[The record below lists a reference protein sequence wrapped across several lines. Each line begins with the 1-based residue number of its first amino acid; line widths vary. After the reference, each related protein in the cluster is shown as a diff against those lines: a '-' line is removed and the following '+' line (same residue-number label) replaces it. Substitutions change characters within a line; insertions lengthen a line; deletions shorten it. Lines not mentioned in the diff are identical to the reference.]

1 MAIIMVG
8 YAPLLLI
15 EAEPTAP
22 ESSSLT
28 PIKALLET
36 SYGAEAP
43 PTVLLPELSFSWVSL
58 PSPDVVPWRGAS

>member
-1 MAIIMVG
+1 MVG

-22 ESSSLT
+22 ESLSFT

-43 PTVLLPELSFSWVSL
+43 PTVLLLPELSFSWVSL
-58 PSPDVVPWRGAS
+58 PSPEVVPWRGAS